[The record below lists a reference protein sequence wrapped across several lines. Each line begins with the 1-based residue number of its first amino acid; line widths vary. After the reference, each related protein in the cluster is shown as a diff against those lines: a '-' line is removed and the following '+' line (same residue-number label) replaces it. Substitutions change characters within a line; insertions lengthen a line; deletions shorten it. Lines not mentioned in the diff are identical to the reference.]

1 MANLGNELIFVEMSE
16 MNLKNALRNFLGIR
30 TVRKLPPA
38 GPLPPLGSNIVRG
51 KVRIRLKYPVSNEQW
66 KWFTDHGWRTIDMR
80 TDRRRYVCLADKYL
94 VKLLGAD
101 RGERDAVHQ
110 RLLESVGDQDVT
122 NRRPA
127 GESSSEVLFPLS
139 D

>member
-1 MANLGNELIFVEMSE
+1 
-16 MNLKNALRNFLGIR
+16 
-30 TVRKLPPA
+30 
-38 GPLPPLGSNIVRG
+38 
-51 KVRIRLKYPVSNEQW
+51 
-66 KWFTDHGWRTIDMR
+66 MR

-101 RGERDAVHQ
+101 RSERDAVHQ

-127 GESSSEVLFPLS
+127 GESSSEALFPLS
-139 D
+139 E